1 MFNDDD
7 GMQLNFIRVN
17 HKGATISLV
26 QHTISDKTT
35 IQEVSIL
42 PDMET
47 IVHYDESLDSL
58 IEALQSVKNTMEK
71 NP

>member
-7 GMQLNFIRVN
+7 GMQMNFIRVD
-17 HKGATISLV
+17 HKGVVISLV
-26 QHTISDKTT
+26 QHTISDMTT

-42 PDMET
+42 PDMDT
-47 IVHYDESLDSL
+47 IIHYDGSLDSL
-58 IEALQSVKNTMEK
+58 IEALHSIKNTMEK